1 MTTRRRAAALVLL
14 AVLVGFG
21 QGALAQNPAP
31 PPGYARIWIYR
42 FLQPYVTLATP
53 YMRFNGRIVAIS
65 RPGEA
70 FYRDVAPG
78 QYQVTVDS
86 SGTDA
91 FQFVPVAVVAGQ
103 TVYVRVDADKWW
115 AAINPNYQVDT
126 FYTREMLPQ
135 VARAEMAGMPVY
147 GGY

>member
-1 MTTRRRAAALVLL
+1 MTSRRRAASLFLFAAL
-14 AVLVGFG
+14 AGCG
-21 QGALAQNPAP
+21 QGALAQGSAPAA
-31 PPGYARIWIYR
+31 GYARIWIYR
-42 FLQPYVTLATP
+42 LLQPYVTLATP
-53 YMRFNGRIVAIS
+53 YLRFDGRIVAIS

-86 SGTDA
+86 SGTDV
-91 FQFVPVAVVAGQ
+91 FQFAPVAVVAGQ
-103 TVYVRVDADKWW
+103 TVYVRVDADNWW